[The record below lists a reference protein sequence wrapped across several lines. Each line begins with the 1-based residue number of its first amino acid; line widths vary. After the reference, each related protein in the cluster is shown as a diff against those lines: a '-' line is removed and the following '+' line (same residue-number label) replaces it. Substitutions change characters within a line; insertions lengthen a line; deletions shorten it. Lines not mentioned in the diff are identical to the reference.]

1 LSANLQ
7 ENNMVLFDAA
17 QKLCKFSTVQEILE
31 VFYDERIK
39 AYTRRKEYLI
49 SRFQREHEI
58 LTSKVNFIKE
68 VINGQFKLMDKKESW
83 IKGLIKN
90 KFKSF
95 SDLPKTKSTKRTEY
109 SNEDD
114 EINSKDYNY
123 LLSLPIWNFCQ
134 EKVT

>member
-1 LSANLQ
+1 METYLKLSANLQ

-17 QKLCKFSTVQEILE
+17 QKLRKFSTVQEILE

-49 SRFQREHEI
+49 SRFHREHEI

-95 SDLPKTKSTKRTEY
+95 SELPKTKSTKRTEY
-109 SNEDD
+109 SN
-114 EINSKDYNY
+114 
-123 LLSLPIWNFCQ
+123 
-134 EKVT
+134 